1 MLLPGASRDKK
12 SALLEKEDT
21 SSDFVVLPTLMAV
34 EIHAGE
40 VIDVVEPLLPE
51 EMTVAIPAVRR
62 LSITGLN
69 EDLSQKTS

>member
-21 SSDFVVLPTLMAV
+21 ASDFVVLPTLTAV

-40 VIDVVEPLLPE
+40 VTDVVEPSLPE
-51 EMTVAIPAVRR
+51 DMTVAILAARR
-62 LSITGLN
+62 LSIIGLN
-69 EDLSQKTS
+69 EELSQKAS